1 MVIHK
6 FIITEGEFVM
16 RRNRY
21 LFFFGMVLFIALA
34 GLVASAGA
42 KSGTTVG
49 LRIGYYT
56 DAEKAFL
63 GGEFLTPIARSIYF
77 NPNVE
82 YVFADNVTY
91 MTFNGDF
98 HYDFPSRNPS
108 FVWLGAGIAG
118 IYVNPDGPPDGET
131 DVRLN
136 VLAGVGLSRG
146 PVIPYF
152 QGKLIFSDNAEFVLG
167 FGLRF

>member
-1 MVIHK
+1 
-6 FIITEGEFVM
+6 M

-21 LFFFGMVLFIALA
+21 LFIFGMVLFIALT
-34 GLVASAGA
+34 GFVTSAVA
-42 KSGTTVG
+42 KSGTVVG

-63 GGEFLTPIARSIYF
+63 GGEILTPIARSIYF

-82 YVFADNVTY
+82 YVFADHVTF

-108 FVWLGAGIAG
+108 FFWLGAGIAG
-118 IYVNPDGPPDGET
+118 VYVNPEGPPDGET
-131 DVRLN
+131 KVRLN
-136 VLAGVGLSRG
+136 LLAGVGLSRG
-146 PVIPYF
+146 SVIPYF
-152 QGKLIFSDNAEFVLG
+152 QGKVILSDNAEFVVG

>member
-1 MVIHK
+1 
-6 FIITEGEFVM
+6 M

-21 LFFFGMVLFIALA
+21 LFIFGLVLFIALD
-34 GLVASAGA
+34 GFVAPAGA
-42 KSGTTVG
+42 QPGLTRG
-49 LRIGYYT
+49 LRIGYYS
-56 DAEKAFL
+56 DAERAFI

-82 YVFADNVTY
+82 YVFADKATY

-98 HYDFPSRNPS
+98 HYDFASRKPS
-108 FVWLGAGIAG
+108 FFWLGAGLAG
-118 IYVNPDGPPDGET
+118 IYLNPEGPIDGET
-131 DVRLN
+131 NVRLN
-136 VLAGVGLSRG
+136 LLAGVGLSRG

-152 QGKLIFSDNAEFVLG
+152 QGKMILSDNAEFVIG